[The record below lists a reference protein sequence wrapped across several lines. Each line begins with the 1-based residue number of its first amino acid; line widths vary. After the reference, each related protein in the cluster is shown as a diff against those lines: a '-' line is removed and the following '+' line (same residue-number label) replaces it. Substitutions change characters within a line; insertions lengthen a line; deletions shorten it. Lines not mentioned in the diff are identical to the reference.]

1 VYGQLL
7 VTQMVS
13 APFPHPKRAEGHD
26 YKGTNYSAA
35 DHYSDSTVA
44 VFVPKDLRENGPLD
58 FVVHFHGWRNHVESV
73 LTRYQLIEQFAAS
86 GRNAVLV
93 VPQGPRDAPDAFGGK
108 LEDP

>member
-1 VYGQLL
+1 MFMRVIHNRHAARVLRFSAILLWGALAGSGRAEIMAERYAVYGQLL

-58 FVVHFHGWRNHVESV
+58 F
-73 LTRYQLIEQFAAS
+73 
-86 GRNAVLV
+86 
-93 VPQGPRDAPDAFGGK
+93 
-108 LEDP
+108 